1 MDLARFAIEKRLISA
16 IASLLI
22 LVAGYFA
29 YLSLPRFE
37 DPEFV
42 IRQAQIV
49 TPYPGASAEEV
60 AEEVTDLI
68 ENALQQLQG
77 IKEVRS
83 VSSPGLSN
91 VTVEFTIQ
99 SVPDYPELNLR
110 FTQMRAK
117 ILDVQSQ
124 LPPNALGSQVY
135 DDFGDVYALYFAIVG
150 DGYSM
155 ADLHAYAKT
164 LQRELVTVDGVSK
177 VILNGVQEEVI
188 YVEFAPARLTEL
200 GLSPSQIGQIL
211 EGQNL
216 VTPGGDLLAG
226 ERRISNL

>member
-117 ILDVQSQ
+117 ILDVQ
-124 LPPNALGSQVY
+124 
-135 DDFGDVYALYFAIVG
+135 
-150 DGYSM
+150 
-155 ADLHAYAKT
+155 
-164 LQRELVTVDGVSK
+164 
-177 VILNGVQEEVI
+177 
-188 YVEFAPARLTEL
+188 
-200 GLSPSQIGQIL
+200 
-211 EGQNL
+211 
-216 VTPGGDLLAG
+216 
-226 ERRISNL
+226 